1 VIVHVARRLGFYAL
15 AAWASLT
22 FAFVLPRLMP
32 GDPASAIFARFRGKL
47 SPEAMQAL
55 RAALGFTAGS
65 TWHQYGSYLAH
76 LARGDLGLSISH
88 FPAPVSAVIGR
99 ALGWTLLMG
108 GVAVVFSFA
117 LGTTLG
123 VLAAGRR
130 GRWFDALLPP
140 LLGFVGAFPYFWL
153 AMLVLFFGGL
163 TLGWFPLGHAYDAGL
178 PPGLTL
184 DFAASVLR
192 HAVLPGATVVLA
204 TVGGW
209 TLAMRNTTL
218 RTLADDHV
226 LLARAK
232 GLPPRQILFR
242 YAARGALLPNLAAFG
257 LELGFVLSGS
267 VLTEIV
273 FSYPGMGSLLVGAVQ
288 SLDYPLLQGLFLVLT
303 LSVLGANWL
312 VDLLSTFLD
321 PRLRSERRS

>member
-1 VIVHVARRLGFYAL
+1 MIHLLRRLGFYAL

-32 GDPASAIFARFRGKL
+32 GDPASALFARWKGKL
-47 SPEAMQAL
+47 RPEALQAV
-55 RAALGFTAGS
+55 RAALGFTDGS
-65 TWHQYGSYLAH
+65 PWHQYGSYLAH
-76 LARGDLGLSISH
+76 LARGDLGLSVSH
-88 FPAPVSAVIGR
+88 FPAPVASVIGR

-108 GVAVVFSFA
+108 GMAVAISFA

-130 GRWFDALLPP
+130 GRWLDAWLPP
-140 LLGFVGAFPYFWL
+140 ALSFIGAFPYFWL
-153 AMLVLFFGGL
+153 AMLALFVGGF
-163 TLGWFPLGHAYDAGL
+163 TLGWFPLGHAHDSGL
-178 PPGLTL
+178 PP
-184 DFAASVLR
+184 AASLAFLASVAA
-192 HAVLPGATVVLA
+192 HAVLPAATVVLA

-209 TLAMRNTTL
+209 TLAMRNATL

-232 GLPPRQILFR
+232 GLSPRRVLFR
-242 YAARGALLPNLAAFG
+242 YAARGALLPNLASLG

-267 VLTEIV
+267 ILTEIV
-273 FSYPGMGSLLVGAVQ
+273 FSYPGTGSLLLGAVQ

-303 LSVLGANWL
+303 LSVLGASWL
-312 VDLLSTFLD
+312 VDLVATALD
-321 PRLRSERRS
+321 PRLRRS

>member
-1 VIVHVARRLGFYAL
+1 MRYLLRRLGFYAI

-22 FAFVLPRLMP
+22 LAFVLPRLMP

-47 SPEAMQAL
+47 RPEAMQAL
-55 RAALGFTAGS
+55 RAALGFTEGS
-65 TWHQYGSYLAH
+65 GWHQYGSYLAH
-76 LARGDLGLSISH
+76 LSRGDLGLSISH
-88 FPAPVSAVIGR
+88 FPAPVSTVIGQ

-108 GVAVVFSFA
+108 GVAVTFSFV
-117 LGTTLG
+117 LGTVLG

-130 GRWFDALLPP
+130 GRWLDAVLPP
-140 LLGFVGAFPYFWL
+140 ALSFVGAFPYFWL
-153 AMLVLFFGGL
+153 AMLMLFFGGF
-163 TLGWFPLGHAYDAGL
+163 TLGWFPLGHAYDDGATPSFTL
-178 PPGLTL
+178 PFL
-184 DFAASVLR
+184 ASVAR
-192 HAVLPGATVVLA
+192 HVVLPGATVVLA
-204 TVGGW
+204 TIGGW

-232 GLPPRQILFR
+232 GLTPRRVLFR
-242 YAARGALLPNLAAFG
+242 YAARGALLPNVAAFG

-273 FSYPGMGSLLVGAVQ
+273 FSYPGTGSLLVGAVQ

-303 LSVLGANWL
+303 IAVLGANWL
-312 VDLLSTFLD
+312 VDLASMALD
-321 PRLRSERRS
+321 PRLRRS